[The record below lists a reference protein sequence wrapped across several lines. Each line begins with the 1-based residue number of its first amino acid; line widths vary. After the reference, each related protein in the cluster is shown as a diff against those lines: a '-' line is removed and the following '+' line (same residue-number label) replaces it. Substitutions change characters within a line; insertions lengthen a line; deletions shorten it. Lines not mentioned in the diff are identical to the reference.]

1 MIRIH
6 PRYYCNIHTLVIIL
20 SIMSSKAPENL
31 ELCEIL
37 RHTIIDL
44 NQTIKNMETEVLFLR
59 KDNIRLTSENMKY
72 FEMLL
77 NSNKPKQALH
87 LFTSTETKKEQT
99 PSSLSS
105 SSGFGGYAS
114 NEWK

>member
-1 MIRIH
+1 MF
-6 PRYYCNIHTLVIIL
+6 VIIL
-20 SIMSSKAPENL
+20 SVMSSQPPENF

-37 RHTIIDL
+37 KHTIIDL

-59 KDNIRLTSENMKY
+59 KENIRLTTESIKY

-87 LFTSTETKKEQT
+87 LFTSTEKKKQQT
-99 PSSLSS
+99 SASASAS
-105 SSGFGGYAS
+105 VSASGFGGYAS